1 MTSGP
6 APGTRAARHLADA
19 RRLATGAGIVLLVS
33 LFLPWY
39 QKNALPEGGKTFVST
54 NVSGFGSFTWVHAAL
69 ILVASAVLTLLW
81 MRRTGRRV
89 ELPFADGT
97 VIAVAGGWTVV
108 LLIVSLFDRPEATGD
123 NPSTGLQWGLL
134 IAMAGAGVLLA
145 AGLMMRAVEQTADHD
160 DGFDPAEAPTTPVS
174 TPATVAD
181 DWSDRPVQ

>member
-1 MTSGP
+1 MTAEP
-6 APGTRAARHLADA
+6 APGTRAAKHLADA

-39 QKNALPEGGKTFVST
+39 QKNALPQGSKTFVST

-69 ILVASAVLTLLW
+69 ILVAAAVLTLLW
-81 MRRTGRRV
+81 MRKTGRRV
-89 ELPFADGT
+89 ELPANDGT
-97 VIAVAGGWTVV
+97 MIAIAGGWTVV

-134 IAMAGAGVLLA
+134 IAMAGAGAMLA
-145 AGLMMRAVEQTADHD
+145 AGLTMRAIEQTAAHD
-160 DGFDPAEAPTTPVS
+160 AFDPAEEPTAPVS

-181 DWSDRPVQ
+181 DWSDRPVD